1 MPPLALLA
9 GGLATRL
16 RAVTTTLPKSMVPVA
31 GEPFIAHQLRLLHR
45 NGVDDV
51 VICIGHLGEQIRSFV
66 GDGAQFGCRAR
77 YAVDG
82 ARPLGTGGAL
92 RQAVPLLGSR
102 FFVMYGDSYLD
113 IPFRPVYEAFRGAG
127 RPALMT
133 VYRNDGRWD
142 ASNVE
147 FVDGVIR
154 RYDKLN
160 RTADMHHIDY
170 GLGLVSAELLAARPA
185 DMAFDLAD
193 LYRELVDR
201 RDLAGFE
208 VAQRFYEIGSPAG
221 LAETDAHLRAVL
233 GSSRT

>member
-16 RAVTTTLPKSMVPVA
+16 RTVTTALAKSMVQVA

-45 NGVDDV
+45 NGIADV
-51 VICIGHLGEQIRSFV
+51 VVCIAHLGEQIRSFV
-66 GDGAQFGCRAR
+66 GDGARFGCRVR
-77 YAVDG
+77 YAEDG

-92 RQAVPLLGSR
+92 RQAAPLLGPH

-127 RPALMT
+127 RSALMT
-133 VYRNDGRWD
+133 VFRNDGQWD
-142 ASNVE
+142 ASNIE

-154 RYDKLN
+154 RYDKVN

-170 GLGLVSAELLAARPA
+170 GLGVISADALAALPVDA
-185 DMAFDLAD
+185 AFDLAD
-193 LYRELVDR
+193 LYRDLVGRRELT
-201 RDLAGFE
+201 GFE
-208 VAQRFYEIGSPAG
+208 VAQRFYEIGSPVG
-221 LAETDAHLRAVL
+221 LAETDAYLRSVL
-233 GSSRT
+233 GTSRT